1 MQSVTTLEN
10 IVNRLPG
17 IQGAKVLAEDDEIR
31 EIHVLADAEKP
42 AKQIVRDIETAIF
55 AASGTR
61 IDRKIVSV
69 AQLSSA
75 TETRDHEEDDEA
87 QLEDSYHETSHDV
100 SRFNLVSVQTSTD
113 TRKMSIT
120 VVIDD
125 SGTRLSGS
133 SVVDVKDDEKYM
145 AVVEATVA
153 AVRSSLPSFRV
164 EFFERLKY
172 GLSEV
177 FLAVASSVSGGKRE
191 KEASARMCR
200 KDSFNDI
207 VLVLLEALNKI

>member
-1 MQSVTTLEN
+1 MESVTTLEN

-17 IQGAKVLAEDDEIR
+17 IKGAKVLAEDDDIR
-31 EIHVLADAEKP
+31 EIHVLADSEKP

-55 AASGTR
+55 AASGVR

-69 AQLSSA
+69 AQLATVSEDGEDA
-75 TETRDHEEDDEA
+75 TELDAETHVQEEESTGTE
-87 QLEDSYHETSHDV
+87 L
-100 SRFNLVSVQTSTD
+100 RFSLVSVQTSTD
-113 TRKMSIT
+113 TKKMSIT
-120 VVIDD
+120 VIVED
-125 SGTRLSGS
+125 SGIKLTGS
-133 SVVDVKDDEKYM
+133 SVVEVKDDEKYM

-153 AVRSSLPSFRV
+153 AIRGSVSSFRV

-177 FLAVASSVSGGKRE
+177 FLAVTSSVSGGKRE
-191 KEASARMCR
+191 KEASARLCR

-207 VLVLLEALNKI
+207 VLVLLEALNKM